1 MLVVHD
7 EETLLGAILHVV
19 LDALAVK
26 LKCHEFSA
34 CQLIDF
40 LLCDLIILG
49 WVQLDLEY
57 LVHTTTILSEE
68 DLLVIASDQMPSD
81 HGLWLANQL
90 EEVAIERCLYY
101 AVVELNYKHVLFLV
115 TKSLCYQVARLH
127 FVVVVPLLVLD
138 VICKVLLDLVAIPVF
153 RGNDANITAE
163 DEEGLLADV

>member
-1 MLVVHD
+1 MVIHD
-7 EETLLGAILHVV
+7 EETLLGAIQHVV

-26 LKCHEFSA
+26 LKCHKLTT

-68 DLLVIASDQMPSD
+68 DLLVVATDQMPSD
-81 HGLWLANQL
+81 HGLWLADQL

-101 AVVELNYKHVLFLV
+101 AVIKLKNQHILLLV
-115 TKSLCYQVARLH
+115 AKRLCY
-127 FVVVVPLLVLD
+127 
-138 VICKVLLDLVAIPVF
+138 
-153 RGNDANITAE
+153 
-163 DEEGLLADV
+163 